1 MSLRMIQVG
10 LGNWGRNWYQY
21 VLHQNPEVT
30 VVAFVDAVESS
41 REIAQKTLGLP
52 AEQVFASL
60 EEALTHVPCDAV
72 LITASLAGH
81 TPVALTALQ
90 AEKHVLVEKP
100 FTSTLDE
107 ARQIIK
113 TVEQTGRLLMVSQNY
128 RYHPAV
134 QAVREIIR
142 KRELGPVG
150 NVYIDFRRSDFRNR
164 ADDDPGA
171 ILHRRLWQPLLV
183 DMSIHHFDL
192 IRAVLGQ
199 EATAISCHTW
209 NPGWSKYVDPPT
221 GDATVMLED
230 GAVVSYRGSW
240 VSTGP
245 QTNWAGEWHIECAQG
260 EITWSSRGA
269 IPDYVT
275 IRPLGQE
282 QAKPIALPDV
292 PFVDRKGSLHAF
304 VEAVKAGQQPECN
317 VWDNFNTLA
326 LTLASVAS
334 SQQDGALV
342 KPQRY
347 TDK

>member
-1 MSLRMIQVG
+1 MIQVG
-10 LGNWGRNWYQY
+10 VGNWGRNWYQHI
-21 VLHQNPEVT
+21 LHQNPEVT
-30 VVAFVDAVESS
+30 IVAWVDSVESS
-41 REIAQKTLGLP
+41 RETAQKTLDLP
-52 AEQVFASL
+52 EQQIFASL
-60 EEALTHVPCDAV
+60 EEALTHVQCDAV
-72 LITASLAGH
+72 LITANLAGH
-81 TPVALTALQ
+81 TPLALTALQ
-90 AEKHVLVEKP
+90 AGKHVLLEKP
-100 FTSTLDE
+100 FAPTLDD
-107 ARQIIK
+107 ARQVVK
-113 TVEQTGRLLMVSQNY
+113 AAGQTGQDRPFLMISQNY
-128 RYHPAV
+128 RYYPAS

-171 ILHRRLWQPLLV
+171 ILHHRLWQPLLV

-209 NPGWSKYVDPPT
+209 NPSWSKYADPPT
-221 GDATVMLED
+221 GDATVILED

-245 QTNWAGEWHIECAQG
+245 QTNWAGEWRIECAQG

-275 IRPLGQE
+275 IRLLGQE
-282 QAKPIALPDV
+282 QAESITLPEV
-292 PFVDRKGSLHAF
+292 PLVDRKGSLHAF
-304 VEAVKAGQQPECN
+304 VEAVNAGRQPECN
-317 VWDNFNTLA
+317 GSDNFNTLA

-334 SQQDGALV
+334 SQQDGALI
-342 KPQRY
+342 KPERY
-347 TDK
+347 IHD